1 MICNRALKPLSRWLI
16 ILMLVTL
23 ATGSA
28 LAQEATET
36 ADAEIV
42 FAPLA
47 DNVFMVEGIVPQ
59 GWPQV
64 QPGLYS
70 RSSGVGDETWIV
82 IQSALAPVEPVLQS
96 LAQQLRLSQAL
107 ESSGEYSGETFAWTL
122 YTPDTATPQVDRV
135 VRLAVANQGGRTFLV
150 MMQTTA
156 AEADGLVESVF
167 TPVLDALAPLVE
179 ATPEPGSLP
188 YSEEAVTFE
197 NGEVTLAGTLT
208 LPEGDGPH
216 PAVILVSGSGPQ
228 DRDESLAPVTSLRP
242 FRLIADALGRAG
254 IAVLRYDD
262 RGVGQSTGVFEDATL
277 DDFTADAA
285 AGIAYLLS
293 RDEIDAGQVGLIG
306 HSEGGMVA
314 SRLGAQ
320 DVGLAFIVT
329 LAGPGVSGRDVLM
342 VQNEKIMRVA
352 GATDAQI
359 EGQLAFLDEAFALMN
374 AEDWETL
381 EALLR
386 ETIVEQYSQLS
397 AAQQA
402 TLGDIDAQVDQ
413 VTVAQ
418 MQSFQAGWFASF
430 INYDPAPDWAQVD
443 VPVLAFYGGL
453 DVQVDAEQNGL
464 PLEAALEAAGNDDVT
479 VIVYPEANHLFQA
492 ARTGSLQEYGA
503 LEAAFVPEL
512 LPDLT
517 AWLLERVTLPE

>member
-1 MICNRALKPLSRWLI
+1 MKHLSRWFLVLTLI
-16 ILMLVTL
+16 MLG
-23 ATGSA
+23 AGSV
-28 LAQEATET
+28 LAQEATEV

-47 DNVFMVEGIVPQ
+47 DDVFMLQGVVPQ

-64 QPGLYS
+64 SPGLYT

-82 IQSALAPVEPVLQS
+82 IQSAIAPVEPVLQS
-96 LAQQLRLSQAL
+96 LAQQLRLTEAP
-107 ESSGEYSGETFAWTL
+107 ESSGEYTSETFTWTL
-122 YTPDTATPQVDRV
+122 YTPDTATPEVDRV
-135 VRLAVANQGGRTFLV
+135 VRLAVANQDGLTYLV

-156 AEADGLVESVF
+156 DEAEALVESVF
-167 TPVLDALAPLVE
+167 MPVVDALAPLAEV
-179 ATPEPGSLP
+179 TPEPGSLP
-188 YSEEAVTFE
+188 YSEEEVTFE
-197 NGEVTLAGTLT
+197 NGDVTLAGTLT

-216 PAVILVSGSGPQ
+216 PAVILVTGSGPQ
-228 DRDESLAPVTSLRP
+228 DRDESLAPVTALKP
-242 FRLIADALGRAG
+242 FRLIADALARAG

-262 RGVGQSTGVFEDATL
+262 RGVGQSTGLFEEATL

-285 AGIAYLLS
+285 AGIGYLMS
-293 RDEIDAGQVGLIG
+293 RDEIDAEQVGLIG

-320 DVGLAFIVT
+320 DVGLAFIVA
-329 LAGPGVSGRDVLM
+329 LAGPGVNGRDVLFL
-342 VQNEKIMRVA
+342 QNEKIMRVA
-352 GATDAQI
+352 GATEAQV
-359 EGQLAFLDEAFALMN
+359 EGQLQFLDEAIALMN
-374 AEDWETL
+374 AEDWDGL

-386 ETIVEQYSQLS
+386 ETIAEQYGQLTE
-397 AAQQA
+397 AQQA
-402 TLGDIDAQVDQ
+402 ALGDLDAQIEQ
-413 VTVAQ
+413 VMAAQ

-430 INYDPAPDWAQVD
+430 INYDPTADWTQVR

-453 DVQVDAEQNGL
+453 DVQVDAEQNG
-464 PLEAALEAAGNDDVT
+464 PALETALAEAGNEDVT

-492 ARTGSLQEYGA
+492 AHTGSLQEYGA

-517 AWLLERVTLPE
+517 AWLLERVTLPD